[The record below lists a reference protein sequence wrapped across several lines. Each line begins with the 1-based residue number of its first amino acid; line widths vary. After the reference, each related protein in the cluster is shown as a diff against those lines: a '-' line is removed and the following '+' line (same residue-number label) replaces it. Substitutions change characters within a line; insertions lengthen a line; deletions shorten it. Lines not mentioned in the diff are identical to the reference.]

1 MISKS
6 SNVSLA
12 HLLNSIILSS
22 KAVCHVLNKNRFLM
36 VKNVWNVGL
45 IRNTTKLPSSVMIA
59 IMEGSIILQAN
70 NVNALIH
77 FFIIMVQ
84 LVLNVSIQNTII
96 STKISAWSVQRIKF
110 IILNSK
116 NASFVLKTI
125 LTLMGLDALF
135 APRTLFGIL
144 HQKSVRLAKE
154 DRS

>member
-1 MISKS
+1 
-6 SNVSLA
+6 
-12 HLLNSIILSS
+12 
-22 KAVCHVLNKNRFLM
+22 M

-70 NVNALIH
+70 NVNAQIH
-77 FFIIMVQ
+77 FFIIMVL